1 MVAAAAYAPPL
12 RASITPVGSKATMA
26 AKAVRSLAGPLE
38 RPTTPAMFAAAGV
51 TSNWASKVPVWEAT
65 ESFCQAPALV
75 RQGVAM
81 LEAGRG
87 FEVVGPAVRVD
98 SHGRVRTTPAATAAL
113 NPAMRLSS

>member
-65 ESFCQAPALV
+65 ALFCQAPALV
-75 RQGVAM
+75 REGGGVSG
-81 LEAGRG
+81 AGGG
-87 FEVVGPAVRVD
+87 FQAVGLAARVEWLA
-98 SHGRVRTTPAATAAL
+98 RVRTLT
-113 NPAMRLSS
+113 

>member
-38 RPTTPAMFAAAGV
+38 RPTTPAMFAPAGV

-65 ESFCQAPALV
+65 AAFCQAPALV
-75 RQGVAM
+75 RQLGGM
-81 LEAGRG
+81 PKAGG
-87 FEVVGPAVRVD
+87 AFAAVGPAGRVD
-98 SHGRVRTTPAATAAL
+98 PHASVSTT
-113 NPAMRLSS
+113 

>member
-65 ESFCQAPALV
+65 ALFCQAPALV
-75 RQGVAM
+75 RDGVGVLGAGGG
-81 LEAGRG
+81 LEA
-87 FEVVGPAVRVD
+87 VGLVILVYRHRWFRTLMAASSVRN
-98 SHGRVRTTPAATAAL
+98 RAC
-113 NPAMRLSS
+113 RLG